1 MLFKNFND
9 PKLDFSINEGN
20 FISSDIFGL
29 FDTDAKFRLSELT
42 IDKLFEGLDIEKS
55 EAMHNFI
62 KSNIPSLASIM
73 GKDKSEIS
81 KGIDLIRAQFAYIE
95 SQISL
100 FERELSSGFQQVMAA
115 TKTQGIKGSAKKIS
129 QITNPSGISSIIPKI
144 DEVVKAAKKN
154 KIADFSSESL
164 KQSFLSLYNVDVLTI
179 VKQTLT
185 SLESSSSTVGLK
197 DLYTMIDNMKLE
209 KIESDS
215 ASSVS
220 GLLIGPTID
229 LTKLMESPDVYDRLA
244 SFTEFVMFKF
254 PFGKTLVEKFGVNY
268 DSIKTEGAIVG
279 PDAILALRQFY
290 PSSDIS
296 VFEPLSE
303 LLNEVSSIL
312 IKRVF
317 LGSTEHTKNIFT
329 PALQVMFL
337 CMIVLLALK
346 LINLNIEVEI
356 AGVQKEEEIKKQAS
370 EKEYNVKRNQAMAT
384 NEIVSKLEGMGFF
397 TTDKLVYK
405 VGSKRMNSEIVKL
418 INNFLI
424 YSKSLPKS
432 KLNSEIYDNIT
443 EQGVKDFQT
452 KAGNRLVDGKIG
464 RETKNFMKG
473 YADALKQKYASS
485 PLASTSQTSF
495 MDSSNAETSSIK

>member
-29 FDTDAKFRLSELT
+29 IDTDAKFRLSELT

-73 GKDKSEIS
+73 GKDKSELS

-197 DLYTMIDNMKLE
+197 DLYTIIDNLELE

-215 ASSVS
+215 ASTLP

-229 LTKLMESPDVYDRLA
+229 LTKMMESTDVYDRLA

-254 PFGKTLVEKFGVNY
+254 PFGKTLVEKFGSNY

-356 AGVQKEEEIKKQAS
+356 AGVQKEEEIKKEAETKAYQTKVERAKQVVMLG
-370 EKEYNVKRNQAMAT
+370 KE
-384 NEIVSKLEGMGFF
+384 LEALQFF
-397 TTDKLVYK
+397 TRGGIVYK
-405 VGSKRMNSEIVKL
+405 VGSTKMSPNVIKL
-418 INNFLI
+418 INNFLVMLK
-424 YSKSLPKS
+424 YLDKN
-432 KLNSEIYDNIT
+432 KLNDTNYDSTTASAVTQYQSEYNL
-443 EQGVKDFQT
+443 
-452 KAGNRLVDGKIG
+452 RLKDGKIG
-464 RETKNFMKG
+464 NETKAEMQDTIKEI
-473 YADALKQKYASS
+473 ASKYKID
-485 PLASTSQTSF
+485 ASTLSQEGVTG
-495 MDSSNAETSSIK
+495 IV